1 MDVKGVGKE
10 EAVFIQGENGN
21 ALVISHWT
29 AVVKYCW
36 SEHDPC
42 IIPVSTLDSK
52 STNTISFFTFH
63 LFF

>member
-29 AVVKYCW
+29 AVVFVGPSMIHVIYQY
-36 SEHDPC
+36 
-42 IIPVSTLDSK
+42 
-52 STNTISFFTFH
+52 
-63 LFF
+63 